1 MNSSVLFLILLQNL
15 AYLLRISTISN
26 RLLPS
31 LLTRFGLCETK
42 LNITLELI
50 LIPLN
55 FLKPFYAWPKNTCR
69 HAWSYTSVPMS
80 HPFSVDISVPFAGL
94 RFQFDARFEK
104 IFLLQPQ
111 YAWIPQTLFLLQG
124 RSSTMMLQTCSELKP
139 WQHKWP
145 QLCIL
150 QIKFV

>member
-1 MNSSVLFLILLQNL
+1 MDIHHFQLF
-15 AYLLRISTISN
+15 AT
-26 RLLPS
+26 
-31 LLTRFGLCETK
+31 LTFDQIWLMRNEIKHHPRTH
-42 LNITLELI
+42 IDPLELSKTI
-50 LIPLN
+50 LCLT
-55 FLKPFYAWPKNTCR
+55 KEYMQ
-69 HAWSYTSVPMS
+69 AWSYTSVPMS
-80 HPFSVDISVPFAGL
+80 HPCSVDISVPFAGL

-150 QIKFV
+150 HVQP